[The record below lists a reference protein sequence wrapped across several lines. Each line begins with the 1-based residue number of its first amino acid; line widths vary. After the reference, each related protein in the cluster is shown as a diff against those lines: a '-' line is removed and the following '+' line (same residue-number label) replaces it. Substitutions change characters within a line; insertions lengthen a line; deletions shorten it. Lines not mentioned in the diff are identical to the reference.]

1 MNRIGEQ
8 VASLGCFNEDMF
20 FSVVSRFSE
29 CVVKKEIFCT
39 FSDLV
44 LAET

>member
-1 MNRIGEQ
+1 MNRVGEQ
-8 VASLGCFNEDMF
+8 VASLGCFNGDMF

-29 CVVKKEIFCT
+29 CIVKEIFCT